1 MKQKQMVSIAEFAKM
16 CGKPKAEVYKIL
28 EKEDFRK
35 YAVVENGLKKVDTS
49 LLDVL
54 QGKIPEAQD
63 KKEEF
68 AEVPHHSTD
77 EARDKETITAL
88 SARIEE
94 LEEELKVKDNTI
106 MELSL
111 KLAEMAQKTQDI
123 TEKALNAVN
132 QQQILTALTAKK
144 LPWYRRLLGGKS
156 NTNER

>member
-1 MKQKQMVSIAEFAKM
+1 MVSIAEFAKM

-68 AEVPHHSTD
+68 AEVPHQSTD
-77 EARDKETITAL
+77 EASYKETITAL
-88 SARIEE
+88 SARIAE
-94 LEEELKVKDNTI
+94 LEEIIIEKDRQI
-106 MELSL
+106 QEMSL
-111 KLAEMAQKTQDI
+111 KLADMAQSSQAI
-123 TEKALNAVN
+123 AEKALNAVN
-132 QQQILTALTAKK
+132 QQQILTAIATKK

>member
-68 AEVPHHSTD
+68 AEVPHQSTD

-88 SARIEE
+88 TARIAE